1 MIIISPLSSER
12 RSDYYLF
19 LLTDE
24 KTLIYSS
31 PDYAE
36 YLTSSV
42 GGECAC
48 LLALENGA
56 IVGSIS
62 YFRKTH
68 PELGT
73 IINSLPWYGSH
84 GGCVLADDTRDDVR
98 KALLAAYMQDVA
110 ATDTLTA
117 TMILTPFEEKSKSV
131 YESVIKPNFI
141 DGRIGQITELVENG
155 PDVDN
160 RLLAILSQKT
170 RNLVRKSL
178 KQGFSFH
185 ETDDEESWSFLFKTH
200 QENIAAIGGKAKPL
214 EHFQAMRS
222 TIPPEM
228 RRLFVATDG
237 DKPVAAVLLLYF
249 NKTVEYITPVILHD
263 YRSRQPLSFLIYN
276 AMLDAIGRG
285 FRWWNWGGTWK
296 TQESLYHFKA
306 GWGAVDMPYS
316 YLINASEKA
325 VSTLKERREEI
336 VSAFPYYYVFPFD
349 LL

>member
-1 MIIISPLSSER
+1 MITISRLLPDSQSCFN
-12 RSDYYLF
+12 SF
-19 LLTDE
+19 LLASVNSLVYAT
-24 KTLIYSS
+24 S
-31 PDYAE
+31 DYAE

-42 GGECAC
+42 GGECTC

-56 IVGSIS
+56 IVGSLS

-68 PELGT
+68 PEFGVT
-73 IINSLPWYGSH
+73 INSLPWYGSH
-84 GGCVLADDTRDDVR
+84 GGCVLADDSRDDVR
-98 KALLAAYMQDVA
+98 KALLEAYMQEVRA
-110 ATDTLTA
+110 PETFTA

-131 YESVIKPNFI
+131 YESVIGPNFT
-141 DGRIGQITELVENG
+141 DGRIGQITELAENG
-155 PDVDN
+155 PDIDSGMLN
-160 RLLAILSQKT
+160 ILSQKT

-185 ETDDEESWSFLFKTH
+185 ETDDEESWRFLYETH
-200 QENIAAIGGKAKPL
+200 QENIAAIGGRAKPW

-222 TIPPEM
+222 TIPLGM

-237 DKPVAAVLLLYF
+237 NKPVAAVLLLYF

-306 GWGAVDMPYS
+306 GLGAVDMPYS

-325 VSTLKERREEI
+325 VSTLRERREEI

>member
-1 MIIISPLSSER
+1 MIAIAKYSPQQCGEHLRLLLSCDYSLIYASSE
-12 RSDYYLF
+12 
-19 LLTDE
+19 
-24 KTLIYSS
+24 
-31 PDYAE
+31 YAN
-36 YLTSSV
+36 YLTRAV
-42 GGECAC
+42 GGECTC
-48 LLALENGA
+48 LLALENDA
-56 IVGSIS
+56 IVGSLS
-62 YFRKTH
+62 YFRKMH
-68 PELGT
+68 PEFGV

-84 GGCVLADDTRDDVR
+84 GGCVLADDSRDDVR
-98 KALLAAYMQDVA
+98 RALLDAYMQEVNA
-110 ATDTLTA
+110 PGIFTA

-131 YESVIKPNFI
+131 YESVIKPNFT
-141 DGRIGQITELVENG
+141 DGRIGQITVLPENG
-155 PDVDN
+155 VDIGS
-160 RLLAILSQKT
+160 RLIMSLDPRKRRA
-170 RNLVRKSL
+170 VRKAL

-185 ETDDEESWSFLFKTH
+185 EADDEESWRFLFETH
-200 QENIAAIGGKAKPL
+200 RENIAAIGGRAKPW

-222 TIPPEM
+222 TIPPGM

-237 DKPVAAVLLLYF
+237 NKPVAAVLLLYF